1 MGYMDFGVLI
11 PMIALS
17 IPVVAII
24 VGGLNKRAKWRLEEA
39 RIRLGE
45 GGVHPE
51 ELDELRTEFD
61 QMRAELSEV
70 HERLDFT
77 ERLLTQSRDREGLP
91 PA

>member
-1 MGYMDFGVLI
+1 MDFALLI

-24 VGGLNKRAKWRLEEA
+24 VGGINKRARWRLEEA
-39 RIRLGE
+39 QLRMG
-45 GGVHPE
+45 GGVDAE
-51 ELDELRTEFD
+51 ELDELRSELD
-61 QMRAELSEV
+61 QVRAELGEM

>member
-1 MGYMDFGVLI
+1 MDFALLI

-24 VGGLNKRAKWRLEEA
+24 VGGINKRAKWRLEEA
-39 RIRLGE
+39 QLRMGE
-45 GGVHPE
+45 GVDAE
-51 ELDELRTEFD
+51 ELDELRSELD
-61 QMRAELSEV
+61 QVRAELGEM

>member
-1 MGYMDFGVLI
+1 MDFALLI

-24 VGGLNKRAKWRLEEA
+24 VGGFNKRAKWQLEET
-39 RIRLGE
+39 RLRLGE
-45 GGVHPE
+45 GGGVHAE
-51 ELDELRTEFD
+51 ELDDLRSELD
-61 QMRAELSEV
+61 QMRAELGEV

-77 ERLLTQSRDREGLP
+77 ERLLTQARDREGPP

>member
-1 MGYMDFGVLI
+1 MDFALLI

-24 VGGLNKRAKWRLEEA
+24 VGGINKRAKWRLEEA
-39 RIRLGE
+39 QLRMG
-45 GGVHPE
+45 GGVDAE
-51 ELDELRTEFD
+51 ELDELRSELD
-61 QMRAELSEV
+61 QVRAELGEM

-77 ERLLTQSRDREGLP
+77 ERLLTQSRDREGQP

>member
-1 MGYMDFGVLI
+1 MDFALLI

-24 VGGLNKRAKWRLEEA
+24 VFGINKRAKWRLEEA
-39 RIRLGE
+39 QLRMGE
-45 GGVHPE
+45 GVDAE
-51 ELDELRTEFD
+51 ELDELRSELD
-61 QMRAELSEV
+61 QVRAELGEM

-77 ERLLTQSRDREGLP
+77 ERLLTQTRDREGLP

>member
-1 MGYMDFGVLI
+1 MDFALLI

-24 VGGLNKRAKWRLEEA
+24 VFGINQRAKWRLEEA
-39 RIRLGE
+39 HLRMGE
-45 GGVHPE
+45 GVDAE
-51 ELDELRTEFD
+51 ELDELRSEID
-61 QMRAELSEV
+61 QMWAELGEV

>member
-1 MGYMDFGVLI
+1 MDFALLI

-24 VGGLNKRAKWRLEEA
+24 VGRINKRAKWRVEDAQL
-39 RIRLGE
+39 RM
-45 GGVHPE
+45 GVGVDAE
-51 ELDELRTEFD
+51 ELDALRSDLD
-61 QMRAELSEV
+61 QVRAELGDM

-91 PA
+91 PG

>member
-1 MGYMDFGVLI
+1 MDFALLI

-24 VGGLNKRAKWRLEEA
+24 VGGINKRAKWRLEEA
-39 RIRLGE
+39 QLQMG
-45 GGVHPE
+45 GGVDAE
-51 ELDELRTEFD
+51 ELDELRSELD
-61 QMRAELSEV
+61 QVRAELGEM

>member
-1 MGYMDFGVLI
+1 MDFALLI

-24 VGGLNKRAKWRLEEA
+24 VGGLNKRAKWQLEEA
-39 RIRLGE
+39 RLRLDEG
-45 GGVHPE
+45 GGVHAE
-51 ELDELRTEFD
+51 ELDELRSELD
-61 QMRAELSEV
+61 QVRAELGEM

>member
-1 MGYMDFGVLI
+1 MGPDTLGIMVPIVG
-11 PMIALS
+11 LS

-24 VGGLNKRAKWRLEEA
+24 VGGINKRAKWRLEEA
-39 RIRLGE
+39 KLRTE
-45 GGVHPE
+45 GIDAE
-51 ELDELRTEFD
+51 ELDELRADLD
-61 QMRAELSEV
+61 QVRAELGEV

>member
-1 MGYMDFGVLI
+1 MDFALLI

-24 VGGLNKRAKWRLEEA
+24 VGGINKRAKWRLEEA
-39 RIRLGE
+39 QLRMG
-45 GGVHPE
+45 GGVEAE
-51 ELDELRTEFD
+51 ELDELRSELD
-61 QMRAELSEV
+61 QVRAELGEM

>member
-1 MGYMDFGVLI
+1 MDFALLI

-24 VGGLNKRAKWRLEEA
+24 VGGINKRAKWRLEEA
-39 RIRLGE
+39 QLRMG
-45 GGVHPE
+45 GGVDAE
-51 ELDELRTEFD
+51 ELDELRSELD
-61 QMRAELSEV
+61 QVRAELGEM

>member
-1 MGYMDFGVLI
+1 MDFALLI

-24 VGGLNKRAKWRLEEA
+24 VGGINKRAKWRLEEA
-39 RIRLGE
+39 QLRMGE
-45 GGVHPE
+45 GVDAE
-51 ELDELRTEFD
+51 ELDELRSELD
-61 QMRAELSEV
+61 QVRAELGEM

-77 ERLLTQSRDREGLP
+77 ERLLTQTRDREGLP

>member
-1 MGYMDFGVLI
+1 MDFALLI

-24 VGGLNKRAKWRLEEA
+24 VGGINKRAKWRLEEA
-39 RIRLGE
+39 HLRMGE
-45 GGVHPE
+45 GVDAE
-51 ELDELRTEFD
+51 ELDELRSELD
-61 QMRAELSEV
+61 QVRAELGEM

-77 ERLLTQSRDREGLP
+77 ERLLTQTRDREGLP

>member
-1 MGYMDFGVLI
+1 MDFALLI
-11 PMIALS
+11 PIIALS

-24 VGGLNKRAKWRLEEA
+24 VGGLNKRARLRLEETQL
-39 RIRLGE
+39 RMS
-45 GGVHPE
+45 GGFDAE
-51 ELDELRTEFD
+51 ELDELRSDLD
-61 QMRAELSEV
+61 QVKAELVEV

>member
-1 MGYMDFGVLI
+1 MDFALLI

-17 IPVVAII
+17 IPVVAI
-24 VGGLNKRAKWRLEEA
+24 VVFGFNKRAQLRLEETKL
-39 RIRLGE
+39 RLDDG

-51 ELDELRTEFD
+51 ELDELRSELD
-61 QMRAELSEV
+61 QMRAELGEM

>member
-1 MGYMDFGVLI
+1 MDFAILI

-24 VGGLNKRAKWRLEEA
+24 VGGINKRAKWRLEEA
-39 RIRLGE
+39 QLRMGE
-45 GGVHPE
+45 GVDAE
-51 ELDELRTEFD
+51 ELDELRSELD
-61 QMRAELSEV
+61 QVRAELGEM

>member
-1 MGYMDFGVLI
+1 MDFALLI

-24 VGGLNKRAKWRLEEA
+24 VGGINKRAKWRLEEA
-39 RIRLGE
+39 QLRMGE
-45 GGVHPE
+45 GVDAE
-51 ELDELRTEFD
+51 ELDELRSEID
-61 QMRAELSEV
+61 QMRAELGEV

>member
-1 MGYMDFGVLI
+1 MEFALLI
-11 PMIALS
+11 PIIALS

-24 VGGLNKRAKWRLEEA
+24 VGGLNKRARLWLEETQL
-39 RIRLGE
+39 RMS
-45 GGVHPE
+45 GGVDAE
-51 ELDELRTEFD
+51 ELDELRSDLD
-61 QMRAELSEV
+61 QVKAEVVEV

>member
-1 MGYMDFGVLI
+1 MDFALLI

-24 VGGLNKRAKWRLEEA
+24 VGGINKRAKWRLEEA
-39 RIRLGE
+39 QLRMGE
-45 GGVHPE
+45 GVDPE
-51 ELDELRTEFD
+51 ELDELRSEID
-61 QMRAELSEV
+61 QVRAELGEM